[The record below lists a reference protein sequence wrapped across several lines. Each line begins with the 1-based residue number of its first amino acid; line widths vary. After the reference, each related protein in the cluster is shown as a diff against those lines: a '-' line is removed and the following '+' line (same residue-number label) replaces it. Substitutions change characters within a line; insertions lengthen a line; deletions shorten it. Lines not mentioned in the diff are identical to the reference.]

1 MSAAG
6 MREGVQMRRASSKR
20 RPRGLGLVTILVVV
34 LIAGGCDSGATPSA
48 PGAALTPTPTP
59 VPTSPDSTS
68 PDSTSPQATP
78 SDIATPVPSI
88 AVGGG
93 MVPGS
98 MAVTVSN
105 HVRVRSQ
112 PRVSDDS
119 VLYEPL
125 LPTGT
130 ELTVVEGPVRGS
142 GYDWYRVA
150 PLSLTLSGGITD
162 GWVAAADHDGTPW
175 VALSGDPL
183 AGLEFAKATVARST
197 GSAADAKRAANA
209 INAFALDLYRRMR
222 SDPSTALTGRNIVVS
237 PTSIALA
244 LAMARAGARG
254 VTASEIDAVLHASG
268 LDKLLVQ
275 LNALDQELAGHN
287 ATWTDDEKTSHAL
300 SLRMANAA
308 FAQRGWTIEQAY
320 LDAIAQTFGAGLGLV
335 DYQADPQAA
344 RQVINAWVSRQTAKR
359 IPQLLTPRDITTDTL
374 LVLVNAIYLKAN
386 WLREF
391 DADNTADEAF
401 TAGGGRKIQVP
412 TMSLWGEQE
421 VPYASGSGWKAT
433 ELRYVG
439 ADGSTPLAMT
449 FVLPDDISAYEAGLT
464 PTRLASITTTLDRQ
478 RTRLTKLTYTP
489 ADWADMRC
497 GTYAY
502 SVHLFLPR
510 FGIDTRADL
519 VSVLEKMGVT
529 AAVDPLK
536 ADFSGITS
544 PSSMFIAKVIHQAN
558 IDVDEKGTEAAA
570 ATAVIGETTGGCG
583 GPSPARTIT
592 LRLDRPFLFVLR
604 DVRTGAIL
612 FMGRVLDPS
621 TRS

>member
-1 MSAAG
+1 
-6 MREGVQMRRASSKR
+6 MRRASWKR
-20 RPRGLGLVTILVVV
+20 RPRGLGLITILVVA
-34 LIAGGCDSGATPSA
+34 LLAGACDTGATPSA
-48 PGAALTPTPTP
+48 PGAAPTPTPTSVP
-59 VPTSPDSTS
+59 TTVGPTSPGSPSPGSTS
-68 PDSTSPQATP
+68 PEATP
-78 SDIATPVPSI
+78 GDSATQVPSI
-88 AVGGG
+88 AIGGG

-119 VLYEPL
+119 VMYEPL

-150 PLSLTLSGGITD
+150 PVSLTLSGGVTD

-175 VALSGDPL
+175 VAVSGDSL

-197 GSAADAKRAANA
+197 GSAADANRAATA

-222 SDPSTALTGRNIVVS
+222 SDPSTGLTGRNIVFS

-254 VTASEIDAVLHASG
+254 TTASEVDAVLHASG

-287 ATWTDDEKTSHAL
+287 ATWTDEEKTSHAL
-300 SLRMANAA
+300 SLQVANAA
-308 FAQRGWTIEQAY
+308 FGQRGWAIEQEY
-320 LDAIAQTFGAGLGLV
+320 LDAIAAAFGAQLGLV
-335 DYQADPQAA
+335 DYEADPQAA
-344 RQVINAWVSRQTAKR
+344 RKTINAWVSRQTAKR
-359 IPQLLTPRDITTDTL
+359 IPQLLAPTDVDSLTR
-374 LVLVNAIYLKAN
+374 LVLVNAIYLKAV
-386 WLREF
+386 WQTPF
-391 DADNTADEAF
+391 DVELTANQPFTAD
-401 TAGGGRKIQVP
+401 GGKRVQVP
-412 TMSLWGEQE
+412 TMSLNGGQV
-421 VPYASGSGWKAT
+421 VPLASGAGWKAT
-433 ELRYVG
+433 ELQYLG

-449 FVLPDDISAYEAGLT
+449 LILPDDVAAFEKGLNAGTLSSIVSKLGAERQHLEQFSAGPDPE
-464 PTRLASITTTLDRQ
+464 D
-478 RTRLTKLTYTP
+478 
-489 ADWADMRC
+489 C
-497 GTYAY
+497 GTYPY
-502 SVHLFLPR
+502 SLHLFMPR
-510 FGIDTRADL
+510 FGIDTRTDL
-519 VSVLEKMGVT
+519 VPVLEKMGMK
-529 AAVDPLK
+529 AAVDAAS

-544 PSSMFIAKVIHQAN
+544 SSKLFIGHVIHQAN

-570 ATAVIGETTGGCG
+570 ATAIVMLAGGCT
-583 GPSPARTIT
+583 GPEPARTVT
-592 LRLDRPFLFVLR
+592 LRLDRPFLFLLR